1 MLFKKIECTALCMAV
16 ICYSALHVM
25 LSCVVW
31 FCSALKDIVH
41 SQGFFL
47 CVVYHSTV
55 FHCISLHCVV
65 TRQVH
70 KGLKDYTHPQKR
82 CQKWAS
88 RT

>member
-1 MLFKKIECTALCMAV
+1 MLFKKIECTALCVAV

-47 CVVYHSTV
+47 CVVYHSSV
-55 FHCISLHCVV
+55 SLHIIALCC
-65 TRQVH
+65 H
-70 KGLKDYTHPQKR
+70 
-82 CQKWAS
+82 
-88 RT
+88 